1 MACGASLDSSWSTT
15 CPGLLLVAVGCWHLP
30 WDPLLVRI
38 EAFARHTA
46 HSLAPKTTRI
56 GAQNWD
62 CVCSP
67 QNLIIFPALAPM
79 GTWRTYST
87 AAMLHFGEDG
97 RGGRER
103 RTAAQGAVAR

>member
-1 MACGASLDSSWSTT
+1 
-15 CPGLLLVAVGCWHLP
+15 
-30 WDPLLVRI
+30 
-38 EAFARHTA
+38 
-46 HSLAPKTTRI
+46 
-56 GAQNWD
+56 
-62 CVCSP
+62 
-67 QNLIIFPALAPM
+67 M